1 MDDLDRASALEMKQ
15 TQMAIN
21 SHQQASKNK
30 FVTSAEN
37 CVECGEV
44 IPPARRLAVQGCQL
58 CVYCQ
63 ELAEQGKL

>member
-15 TQMAIN
+15 TQMTIDN
-21 SHQQASKNK
+21 HQQASKRK

-37 CVECGEV
+37 CVECGDV
-44 IPPARRLAVQGCQL
+44 IPPARRRAIQGCQL

-63 ELAEQGKL
+63 GLAEKGKL